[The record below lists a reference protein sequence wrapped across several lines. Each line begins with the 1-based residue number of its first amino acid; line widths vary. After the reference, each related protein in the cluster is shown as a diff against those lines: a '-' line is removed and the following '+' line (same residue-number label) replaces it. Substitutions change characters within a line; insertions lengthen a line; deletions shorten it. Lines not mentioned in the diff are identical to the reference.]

1 MYLKCIGYSYSK
13 TQNRQIPRKSLVSY
27 EQLQTQSIIL
37 SPSKF
42 PIKKSAQ
49 INDKSKSLFLKT
61 KGQQSIET
69 PILLKADDY
78 KLIDRP
84 REWQKK
90 YSRIHQS
97 ESPCADIR
105 RYFIW
110 DEGSDLVPN
119 FFHLF
124 HIWKCQFTIT
134 APHGHAYFLIMQFR
148 LLWSGTQH
156 FVVKVIVSYLLE

>member
-1 MYLKCIGYSYSK
+1 M
-13 TQNRQIPRKSLVSY
+13 SY

-84 REWQKK
+84 RE
-90 YSRIHQS
+90 
-97 ESPCADIR
+97 
-105 RYFIW
+105 
-110 DEGSDLVPN
+110 
-119 FFHLF
+119 
-124 HIWKCQFTIT
+124 
-134 APHGHAYFLIMQFR
+134 
-148 LLWSGTQH
+148 
-156 FVVKVIVSYLLE
+156 